1 MPDNKY
7 VLDANVFIEAA
18 ERYYAFDLVPAFWD
32 SLINLS
38 SSGQIRSIDH
48 VKNECSRLKNE
59 LTGWVNKRFNHAFD
73 STDEPEIMQKYS
85 EIMNWVNDQAQFTDA
100 AKADFARGA
109 DGWLIAFAIVN
120 DYVLVTHEVYSKDTK
135 NRVKIPNVCQAFDN
149 KRYIDTFVMLR
160 ELGVQFK

>member
-1 MPDNKY
+1 MPDDKY
-7 VLDANVFIEAA
+7 VLDANVFMEAA

-38 SSGQIRSIDH
+38 SSGQICSIDH

-59 LTGWVNKRFNHAFD
+59 LTGWVNKQFSHAFD
-73 STDEPEIMQKYS
+73 STDEAEIVQTFG
-85 EIMNWVNDQAQFTDA
+85 EIMNWVNSQTQFTDA

-120 DYVLVTHEVYSKDTK
+120 DHVVVTHEIYVPDIRKK
-135 NRVKIPNVCQAFDN
+135 VPIPNVCQAFNN
-149 KRYIDTFVMLR
+149 KRCIDTFVMLR
-160 ELGVQFK
+160 ELGVQFR